1 MQGKGVSNHLS
12 AELQSS
18 DPPSAGSLLQ
28 HLSKICEEYTGNKCR
43 SKDSLNGS
51 KSLVNKYNNDRTT
64 TDNVGSRG
72 TT

>member
-28 HLSKICEEYTGNKCR
+28 HLSKICEEYTGNKTIEDGC
-43 SKDSLNGS
+43 STVNYITCLEIGSLNRKEQLMTLG
-51 KSLVNKYNNDRTT
+51 
-64 TDNVGSRG
+64 
-72 TT
+72 